1 MLTVYSMYVFQG
13 HKLFVDVQIV
23 LVIWF
28 VSVKIFVG
36 NNFFEGSNYMFKNR
50 HEQFKEK

>member
-1 MLTVYSMYVFQG
+1 MYVFQG

-28 VSVKIFVG
+28 VAVKIFVG
-36 NNFFEGSNYMFKNR
+36 NKFFERSNYMFKKR
-50 HEQFKEK
+50 YGRFKEK